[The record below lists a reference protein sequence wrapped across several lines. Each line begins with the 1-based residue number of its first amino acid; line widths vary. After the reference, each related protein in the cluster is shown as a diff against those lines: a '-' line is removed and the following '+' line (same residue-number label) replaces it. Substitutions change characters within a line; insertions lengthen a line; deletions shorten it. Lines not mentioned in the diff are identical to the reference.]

1 MAKNCEESVVH
12 PESVSLA
19 KQKLEKGDPK
29 RLASFFKLLAGET
42 RMSIL
47 LALSEVELCVCD
59 ISRLLDIEQSAI
71 SHQLT
76 ILRNQ
81 NLVKHRRVG
90 KQVFYSLE
98 KEHVD
103 PIIAQTL
110 EHVMEEAN

>member
-1 MAKNCEESVVH
+1 MAKNCEETVIH
-12 PESVSLA
+12 PENVSVA
-19 KQKLEKGDPK
+19 KEKLEKGNPTK
-29 RLASFFKLLAGET
+29 LASFFKLLAGET
-42 RMSIL
+42 RMKIL

-59 ISRLLDIEQSAI
+59 ISTLLNIEQSAI

-76 ILRNQ
+76 KLKHQ
-81 NLVKHRRVG
+81 NLVRPRREG